1 MTALKH
7 LITQVIFL
15 SLLITFAGSAWTETH
30 SWTHSND
37 VWEASFS
44 PDGNYLA
51 IASND
56 GNNCVYDAVAYSN
69 TYCVS
74 GGTGYSAKF
83 SDDQKYV
90 AFGRQ
95 GDVIVYDASVL
106 PTETYVTTLESLYS
120 QVEDLHFNPE
130 SNKMIACGDSG
141 FKIYSVPA
149 WGAPIHTKSTGG
161 VVKSCKFAKDNN
173 LYAVGTTNGKIFV
186 FNSTHHQQWTLTPDA
201 SATIYGLD
209 FSPDSKYLLVGF
221 GASTFRARIYNA
233 TTGGTPVVTLNEG
246 GNDIY
251 MVDWN

>member
-7 LITQVIFL
+7 LITKVIFL
-15 SLLITFAGSAWTETH
+15 CLLIPLADSAWTKTH
-30 SWTHSND
+30 QWTHSND
-37 VWEASFS
+37 IFEASFS
-44 PDGNYLA
+44 PDGNYIA

-56 GNNCVYDAVAYSN
+56 GNNCVYDAVAYQN

-74 GGTGYSAKF
+74 GGGSGYSAKF

-95 GDVIVYDASVL
+95 GDVAIYDASVL
-106 PTETYVTTLESLYS
+106 PTKTSVTTLTSVHS

-130 SNKMIACGDSG
+130 SNKLITCGDSG
-141 FKIYSVPA
+141 YKIYAVPA
-149 WGAPIHTKSTGG
+149 WGSPIYTKSTGG
-161 VVKSCKFAKDNN
+161 GAMSCKFAKDNEH
-173 LYAVGTTNGKIFV
+173 YAVGTTNGKIFV
-186 FNSTHHQQWTLTPDA
+186 FNSTHHQQWTLTPDS

-209 FSPDSKYLLVGF
+209 FSPDSKYLLVGL
-221 GASTFRARIYNA
+221 GSSTNRAKIYNA
-233 TTGGTPVVTLNEG
+233 ATGAPVATLNAG